1 MLCRVLVARMDC
13 LNKDIASLYGLAGDV
28 NIPLTVRL
36 AAAGSLASFLST
48 SDQPLEKWLLDTLV
62 LRMGL
67 CLVLSALGRETGEL
81 VQDVRLIKRSLSGS
95 SIRRIENTLGRL
107 TSSEF
112 AGGAMSAVIGD
123 QATLMRLYKQAL
135 AKAAVAPHTVTFDE
149 TFTLKRLE
157 MLLR

>member
-13 LNKDIASLYGLAGDV
+13 LNEDIASLYGLAGDD

-48 SDQPLEKWLLDTLV
+48 ADQPLEKWLLDTLV

-81 VQDVRLIKRSLSGS
+81 AEDVRLIKRSLSS
-95 SIRRIENTLGRL
+95 PSIRRIEDTLGRL

-112 AGGAMSAVIGD
+112 AGGAMSAVIGN
-123 QATLMRLYKQAL
+123 QSMLMRLYTQAL
-135 AKAAVAPHTVTFDE
+135 AKAAVAPQTLTCDE
-149 TFTLKRLE
+149 SFTLKKLE
-157 MLLR
+157 LLLG